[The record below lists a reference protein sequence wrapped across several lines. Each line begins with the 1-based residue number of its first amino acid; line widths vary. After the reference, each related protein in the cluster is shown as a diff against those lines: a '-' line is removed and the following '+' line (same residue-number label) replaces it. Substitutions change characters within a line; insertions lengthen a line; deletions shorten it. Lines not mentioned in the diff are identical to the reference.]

1 MQKLI
6 ALAEKKQFISSLSW
20 NTLTVV
26 LQIVI
31 QTVYTG
37 LLARMI
43 APESFALMGVVLSIM
58 GFAEI
63 FSQVGIGPAIIQR
76 KELHP
81 QHLSGAFYTSLI
93 LGVTFT
99 LGFVLAAP
107 FFASTYHIPELEP
120 IMQVV
125 STSFTIAALAV
136 VPRSLMLKEMKFKSF
151 FVAGMISI
159 VGGNL
164 IVGLW
169 LAYLGFG
176 VWAYVWALF
185 AQNALMTLAYWAL
198 QPVRFP
204 LYWKWK
210 YTKDL
215 IAYGASSTVFNALNY
230 AATKVDVTILPKYV
244 TKLPSSG
251 SIDRLGSAG
260 IYERSAYVMSLPIT
274 IMAKLSDNVLFSGM
288 SKMQDETARLQRLI
302 AVATQMLAL
311 AIIPLVVFSA
321 AFSKEIITIYL
332 GSKFSL
338 AIPILQILLFAVI
351 FRTLSRLADS
361 LVRAKDAVV
370 KASWYKAFYLL
381 IMIAGVYISIPFGTK
396 WIAASILLTTI
407 IHYLMSIHLCHVLIG
422 STWSTQLKAT
432 LPGFK
437 LGVITALVCAPFELE
452 WFIPDVAPLLRLAIG
467 FIVWVAVILGIILR
481 SPKILEANG
490 ISPLELLPEKIKRRL
505 GKWGNGKMGK

>member
-1 MQKLI
+1 M
-6 ALAEKKQFISSLSW
+6 
-20 NTLTVV
+20 

-151 FVAGMISI
+151 FIAGMISI
-159 VGGNL
+159 IGGNL
-164 IVGLW
+164 IIGLW
-169 LAYLGFG
+169 LAYLDFG

-185 AQNALMTLAYWAL
+185 AQNALMTISYWVL
-198 QPVRFP
+198 QPVSFP

-230 AATKVDVTILPKYV
+230 AATKVDVTLLPKYAG
-244 TKLPSSG
+244 KLPATPG
-251 SIDRLGSAG
+251 LDRLGAAG

-288 SKMQDETARLQRLI
+288 SKMQEETERLKRLI
-302 AVATQMLAL
+302 AIATQMLAL

-321 AFSKEIITIYL
+321 AFSNELITIYL
-332 GSKFSL
+332 GPKFSQ
-338 AIPILQILLFAVI
+338 AIPILQRLLFAVI

-381 IMIAGVYISIPFGTK
+381 IMIVGVYVAVPFGTK
-396 WIAASILLTTI
+396 WIAASILFTTI
-407 IHYLMSIHLCHVLIG
+407 IHYLMSIHLCHILIG
-422 STWSTQLKAT
+422 SSWSTQLKAT

-437 LGVITALVCAPFELE
+437 LGAITAIICAPFELD
-452 WFIPDVAPLLRLAIG
+452 WFIPDVTPLLRLAIG

-481 SPKILEANG
+481 SPNILDANG
-490 ISPLELLPEKIKRRL
+490 ISPLELLPEKIKRMPFLRKVE
-505 GKWGNGKMGK
+505 GSR

>member
-1 MQKLI
+1 
-6 ALAEKKQFISSLSW
+6 
-20 NTLTVV
+20 
-26 LQIVI
+26 
-31 QTVYTG
+31 
-37 LLARMI
+37 MI

-151 FVAGMISI
+151 FIAGMISI

-164 IVGLW
+164 IIGLW
-169 LAYLGFG
+169 LAYLDFG

-185 AQNALMTLAYWAL
+185 AQNALMTIAYWAL

-230 AATKVDVTILPKYV
+230 AATKVDVTLLPKFAG
-244 TKLPSSG
+244 KLPTTSG
-251 SIDRLGSAG
+251 LDRMGAAG

-288 SKMQDETARLQRLI
+288 SKMQEETERLKRLI
-302 AVATQMLAL
+302 AIATQMLAL
-311 AIIPLVVFSA
+311 VIIPLVVFSA
-321 AFSKEIITIYL
+321 AFSNELITIYL
-332 GSKFSL
+332 GPKYSL

-381 IMIAGVYISIPFGTK
+381 IMIVGVYVAVPFGTK
-396 WIAASILLTTI
+396 WIAVSILFTTI
-407 IHYLMSIHLCHVLIG
+407 IHYLMSIHLCNILIG
-422 STWSTQLKAT
+422 SSWSMQLKAT

-437 LGVITALVCAPFELE
+437 LGAITAIVCTPFELD
-452 WFIPDVAPLLRLAIG
+452 WFIPNFAPLLRLLIG
-467 FIVWVAVILGIILR
+467 FIVWVAIILGIILR
-481 SPKILEANG
+481 SPKILDANG
-490 ISPLELLPEKIKRRL
+490 ISPLSLLPEKIKRMPFLR
-505 GKWGNGKMGK
+505 KVAGNRW